1 MKKIILSLACVA
13 ILASCSNQ
21 EPKQTATTETEN
33 AATAATAATAET
45 APADA
50 PVFKFVKESYDFGQI
65 TDGEKVSY
73 DFKFTN
79 IGKSPLIITSATA
92 TCGCTVPDYPKEP
105 VAPGAEGVIRVVFDS
120 AGKLG
125 MQNKVVTI
133 SANTVP
139 ELTQLN
145 ILGNVVNAK
154 ASK

>member
-1 MKKIILSLACVA
+1 MKKIILSIACAA
-13 ILASCSNQ
+13 ILASCGNQ
-21 EPKQTATTETEN
+21 EPKQTKSTSVETVS
-33 AATAATAATAET
+33 TASES

-50 PVFKFVKESYDFGQI
+50 AAFKFEKESFDFGQI

-105 VAPGAEGVIRVVFDS
+105 VAPGAEAVIKVVFDS

-133 SANTVP
+133 TANTDP
-139 ELTQLN
+139 EITQLN
-145 ILGNVVNAK
+145 ILGNVVNAVN